1 MASDTGSRNPQSRP
15 SIHPLPVDSPT
26 SACHRNPEQFPQ
38 RCSTRIVVQRSGS
51 LVEPAS
57 VPRASEAEL
66 LEVEMMAELVTE
78 GAQEG
83 AERRDILT
91 NRRSH
96 PHANQH
102 GIGSVVAKELEC
114 PMLTCT

>member
-1 MASDTGSRNPQSRP
+1 M
-15 SIHPLPVDSPT
+15 
-26 SACHRNPEQFPQ
+26 
-38 RCSTRIVVQRSGS
+38 VVQRSS

-57 VPRASEAEL
+57 VPRVSEGEL
-66 LEVEMMAELVTE
+66 LEVEVMAELVTD

-91 NRRSH
+91 NRCSQ

-102 GIGSVVAKELEC
+102 GVWRDLRVADPGTYLDGI
-114 PMLTCT
+114 TS